1 MCAMIRKRLCL
12 TPEEKRFRVFDY
24 RRIAIVLASSVL
36 ISWLLGTLLRS
47 LGSNSAEFS
56 FRSVSFT
63 ALILVFL
70 SEGIFIFDALIAKRY
85 PWHQAITK
93 RVVALFLFA
102 PVWLFTIGISFK
114 KISLWF
120 FGLAQPVEKQTIYVS
135 LILFILVSIIYVIS
149 LVGYNFHNTLK
160 RFIMENERLKREK
173 LEMDYFALQ
182 DQLNPHF
189 LFNNLSTLMA
199 LIRQD
204 PEKAEQFTAD
214 FTDVYRYVLMSSRFK
229 LIALEQELQFIKSYI
244 NIHRSRLGE
253 GLMVVIDVPNEFW
266 ARQIPPLSL
275 QYLVENAIKHNI
287 ATSQKPL
294 EIRIGI
300 EGYKL
305 FVQNNL
311 QPKASTYSTNTGL
324 GNLSRRY
331 QYLSRKEE
339 VDVEVGEKVFVVKI
353 PLL

>member
-1 MCAMIRKRLCL
+1 MTRKRLCFKS
-12 TPEEKRFRVFDY
+12 EERRLRFFDI
-24 RRIAIVLASSVL
+24 RRIAIELLASVG
-36 ISWLLGTLLRS
+36 ISWLLMS
-47 LGSNSAEFS
+47 LVSNTSDHLVFS
-56 FRSVSFT
+56 FRGISFT
-63 ALILVFL
+63 ALTLVLL
-70 SEGIFIFDALIAKRY
+70 SEGVFVFDALISKRY
-85 PWHQAITK
+85 PWHKAITQ

-102 PVWLFTIGISFK
+102 PLWLFTIGAFISKINHLFFGRVQTVDK
-114 KISLWF
+114 QSVYISL
-120 FGLAQPVEKQTIYVS
+120 T
-135 LILFILVSIIYVIS
+135 LFILFTIIYVTTLI
-149 LVGYNFHNTLK
+149 GFNFHNTLK
-160 RFIMENERLKREK
+160 GFILENERLKRET

-204 PEKAEQFTAD
+204 PEKAEKFTAD

-229 LIALEQELQFIKSYI
+229 LIALEQELQFIKSYV

-253 GLMVVIDVPNEFW
+253 GLIVEIDVPSEFLP
-266 ARQIPPLSL
+266 QQVPPLSL

-300 EGYKL
+300 EGDKL
-305 FVQNNL
+305 FVKNNL
-311 QPKASTYSTNTGL
+311 QPKTSTYSTNTGL
-324 GNLSRRY
+324 GNLARRY
-331 QYLSRKEE
+331 QYLSRKDE
-339 VDVEVGEKVFVVKI
+339 VEVEVGEQYFLVKI

>member
-1 MCAMIRKRLCL
+1 MGLKRLSFKTGERRL
-12 TPEEKRFRVFDY
+12 RFFDI
-24 RRIAIVLASSVL
+24 RRIGIVMLASVG
-36 ISWLLGTLLRS
+36 ISWLLVLLRK
-47 LGSNSAEFS
+47 NTVNQPEFS
-56 FRSVSFT
+56 IQVVSFT
-63 ALILVFL
+63 AIMLVFL
-70 SEGIFIFDALIAKRY
+70 SEGIFIFDALISRRY
-85 PWHQAITK
+85 PWHKAITK
-93 RVVALFLFA
+93 RVVALFVFA
-102 PVWLFTIGISFK
+102 PLWLFTIGISVNR
-114 KISLWF
+114 ISTLF
-120 FGLAQPVEKQTIYVS
+120 FGPIKPPEKQVIYFS
-135 LILFILVSIIYVIS
+135 LTLFILFSIIYVIS
-149 LVGYNFHNTLK
+149 LIGYNFHNTLK

-300 EGYKL
+300 EGHKL

-324 GNLSRRY
+324 GNLARRY

-339 VDVEVGEKVFVVKI
+339 VDVEVDEKVFVVKI